1 MKLRPRLTGDQIKA
15 RLVFMVGIA
24 LSLTF
29 TGTIFVLLYG
39 LLFVTQPLDQAP
51 NDAEAWKV
59 LSPLTLTLGGALGG
73 LLAANGL
80 KGSGEHKEKTDGE

>member
-1 MKLRPRLTGDQIKA
+1 
-15 RLVFMVGIA
+15 MVGIA
-24 LSLTF
+24 LAVTY

-39 LLFVTQPLDQAP
+39 LLFVTQPMDQAP

-73 LLAANGL
+73 LLAANGI
-80 KGSGEHKEKTDGE
+80 KGTPDEQKKDDH